1 MSARRW
7 KKTAGASKI
16 TAADEPPLRV
26 RIRDDMGFSFER
38 WRRRR
43 ILAKAPIDRDLWHAV
58 IGQYVFLR
66 RLNDDDRE
74 RLKEL
79 ATLFLHDKVLTGA
92 GGQPVT
98 QRMRVDIAAQACML
112 ILNLDLR
119 YYRGFREI
127 IVYPGQFV
135 PQVEYLDE
143 AGVVHVRREIRAGE
157 SWQRGP
163 LVLSWEDVETGG
175 QSGSGYNVVLHEFAH
190 KIDMLN
196 GTADGFPPLHADMER
211 ARWARVLTV
220 AFDDFRHR
228 VDSGEDTAIDPYA
241 AESPAEFFAVLTE
254 VFFELPDVVRNAYPD
269 VYQQLARFYRQDPAL
284 RTAT

>member
-1 MSARRW
+1 
-7 KKTAGASKI
+7 
-16 TAADEPPLRV
+16 
-26 RIRDDMGFSFER
+26 MGFSFER

-43 ILAKAPIDRDLWHAV
+43 ILAKAPIDRDLWQGVVARH
-58 IGQYVFLR
+58 VFLW
-66 RLNDDDRE
+66 RLDDGDRE
-74 RLKEL
+74 RLREL

-135 PQVEYLDE
+135 PQVEYVDE
-143 AGVVHVRREIRAGE
+143 AGVVHVRREIRSGE

-163 LVLSWEDVETGG
+163 LVLSWEDIQSGG
-175 QSGSGYNVVLHEFAH
+175 QGTGYNVVMHEFAH

-196 GTADGFPPLHADMER
+196 GAADGFPPLHTGLQR
-211 ARWARVLTV
+211 TLWAQVFAA
-220 AFDDFRHR
+220 AFDDLRAR
-228 VDSGEDTAIDPYA
+228 VDSGADTAIDPYA
-241 AESPAEFFAVLTE
+241 AESPAEFFAVLSE
-254 VFFELPDVVRNAYPD
+254 AFFELPDVVRNAYPD
-269 VYQQLARFYRQDPAL
+269 AYRQLARFYRQDPA
-284 RTAT
+284 AQAAP